1 MEDFDLSKVPAE
13 EKFAEVEKFIAKI
26 QDNFVAFGELLS
38 NIKRTEA
45 YKIKGYK
52 TFKEFIEKEYN
63 LAGAFATKLIDTYDL
78 YMEEMDLSESD
89 LKEIGFDRLNL
100 IRPFVKDKAIDKAEQ
115 WIEEAR
121 NLNTP
126 ELREKVKEEKEKTK
140 KQESMKDIFVK
151 QYLEKMIAHF
161 GCSLKELNFKLAV
174 YFQDADLSS
183 IKQIIKEKTKKLEIG
198 E

>member
-26 QDNFVAFGELLS
+26 QDNFIAFGELLS

-45 YKIKGYK
+45 YKIKGFK

-63 LAGAFATKLIDTYDL
+63 LAGAFASKLIDTYEL
-78 YMEEMDLSESD
+78 YIEEMDLAEFD

-100 IRPFVKDKAIDKAEQ
+100 IRPFVKDKDINKAET

-126 ELREKVKEEKEKTK
+126 DLREKVKEEKEKSK
-140 KQESMKDIFVK
+140 KQESVKDVFIK
-151 QYLEKMIAHF
+151 QYLEKMVSHF

-174 YFQDADLSS
+174 YFQDADLAS
-183 IKQIIKEKTKKLEIG
+183 IKQIIKEKTKKLEL